1 MSTCDPAFVYNNLS
15 TWTDQKSRD
24 ATSRTRGVHQP
35 DSQGD
40 VVCGATS
47 NVRIQSAFMT
57 SILINGLLEY
67 TSFRGVSWPDYWE
80 ARDLMDGMTR
90 FRDTELYQTVGNN
103 RRDEDGYR
111 YGMCLDLANDAE
123 PNFSNAF
130 VSQTLGMGWYARSL
144 IDGTSGSFESKM
156 KIQVQRTMGS
166 DGVGAADHSSA
177 QWNAVI
183 YRLANPGPVLQTLSV
198 ASFAH
203 NGGGSVH
210 DIVDGSCR
218 HPVLSH
224 QMEHEEDR
232 RLDRLRPGG
241 EQVDWRSCH
250 HDELVCRK

>member
-1 MSTCDPAFVYNNLS
+1 
-15 TWTDQKSRD
+15 
-24 ATSRTRGVHQP
+24 
-35 DSQGD
+35 
-40 VVCGATS
+40 
-47 NVRIQSAFMT
+47 MT

-111 YGMCLDLANDAE
+111 YGLCLDLANAAE
-123 PNFSNAF
+123 PNFTNAF

-198 ASFAH
+198 ASFAD
-203 NGGGSVH
+203 NGGGSYTISWTVPVGTQSYRIKWGTKR
-210 DIVDGSCR
+210 IVDWIGFDPAANRWIGDPATTMNWFAANTVATPSPAAGGSVQTMTVSTGTTGLTAANFSVKAYVS
-218 HPVLSH
+218 P
-224 QMEHEEDR
+224 
-232 RLDRLRPGG
+232 
-241 EQVDWRSCH
+241 
-250 HDELVCRK
+250 